1 MMTSHGTALRGQ
13 DPTPAPAVGG
23 VSPSEGARRFDG
35 LEAYRGIAALL
46 IVVYHAYQ
54 HSRLKSAYVY
64 DGTPL
69 HVLLRNLEAGV
80 AWFFVLSGFLIVLP
94 FARAAVHRRKAEDAR
109 REWRVLLPPP
119 DPRPP
124 PYSGDRQSAL
134 SARGFLVRRAIRIV
148 P

>member
-1 MMTSHGTALRGQ
+1 MMNSHGIARRGQ
-13 DPTPAPAVGG
+13 DLAPAPAAGG
-23 VSPSEGARRFDG
+23 VSPSEAARRFDG

-54 HSRLKSAYVY
+54 HSRLRSAYVY

-94 FARAAVHRRKAEDAR
+94 FARAAVHRRKAEDTR
-109 REWRVLLPPP
+109 REWCALLPPP
-119 DPRPP
+119 DPRLP
-124 PYSGDRQSAL
+124 PYPVDRQS
-134 SARGFLVRRAIRIV
+134 
-148 P
+148 

>member
-1 MMTSHGTALRGQ
+1 
-13 DPTPAPAVGG
+13 DPVAAPATGR
-23 VSPSEGARRFDG
+23 VSPAQAGGGAYCIRPYG

-54 HSRLKSAYVY
+54 HSRLASAYVY

-94 FARAAVHRRKAEDAR
+94 FARAAAN
-109 REWRVLLPPP
+109 
-119 DPRPP
+119 
-124 PYSGDRQSAL
+124 RQSAV
-134 SARGFLVRRAIRIV
+134 SVRGFLVRRAIRIV
-148 P
+148 PLY